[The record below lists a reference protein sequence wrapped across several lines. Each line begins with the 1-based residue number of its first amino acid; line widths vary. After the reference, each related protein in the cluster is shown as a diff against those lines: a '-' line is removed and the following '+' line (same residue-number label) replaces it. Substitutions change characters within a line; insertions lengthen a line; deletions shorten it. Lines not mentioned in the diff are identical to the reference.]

1 MKHLRGAV
9 GLAAFGLVIGVCQG
23 DASLSAPVLKQRMG
37 TILTLGASQSSN
49 WGGYNQGLLEKGN
62 LGFHSISADWTVPSV
77 TPHQAG
83 VPENSSMWIG
93 IGGGCIDAGCTLTDS
108 TLIQAGTE
116 QDVDGS
122 GNAVYSAWWEII
134 PLPSITATLSVGPG
148 QRVHVEIGELVP
160 EIWTITIQNLS
171 SGQSFSMT
179 VPYPSTYATAEWILE
194 TPTVISSDTGVGLAS
209 MPDVHG
215 AHFSNA
221 TVNGANPGLVSS
233 EAIQLVATTGQVI
246 ATPSAP
252 SGGNAFS
259 VCTYSSSC

>member
-1 MKHLRGAV
+1 MRFIRRG
-9 GLAAFGLVIGVCQG
+9 G
-23 DASLSAPVLKQRMG
+23 
-37 TILTLGASQSSN
+37 
-49 WGGYNQGLLEKGN
+49 
-62 LGFHSISADWTVPSV
+62 
-77 TPHQAG
+77 
-83 VPENSSMWIG
+83 
-93 IGGGCIDAGCTLTDS
+93 
-108 TLIQAGTE
+108 
-116 QDVDGS
+116 
-122 GNAVYSAWWEII
+122 EII

-194 TPTVISSDTGVGLAS
+194 TPTVISSDSGVGLAS
-209 MPDVHG
+209 MPNVHG

-221 TVNGANPGLVSS
+221 TVNGVNPGLVSS